1 MDAAFWYV
9 IDNGIA
15 LDTKY
20 PYKGLDGKCSY
31 NSTMKAFGI
40 NDCAEIQP
48 NKTAALKSAVY
59 TQPVSIAVDA

>member
-15 LDTKY
+15 LDSKY
-20 PYKGLDGKCSY
+20 PYKGVDGKCYY

-40 NDCAEIQP
+40 NDCAEI
-48 NKTAALKSAVY
+48 
-59 TQPVSIAVDA
+59 